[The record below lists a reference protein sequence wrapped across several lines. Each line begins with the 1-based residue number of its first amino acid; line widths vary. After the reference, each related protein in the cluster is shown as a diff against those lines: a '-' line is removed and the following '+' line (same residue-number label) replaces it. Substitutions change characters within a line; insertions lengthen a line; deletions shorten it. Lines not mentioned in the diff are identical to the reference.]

1 MKRRDVGRRRG
12 AKGLVRVESSLEDVV
27 DAEPLERAGAV
38 ARRDDASR
46 RPDHDAVHGDVP
58 SALGAAPRAEVPDA
72 RGDALRGRVLEDR
85 LVALRRAARVR
96 WHDGRPDERGHVAA
110 RRQLPQDR
118 LEDLIARAALGQ
130 PREEAQELAD
140 LRVLEDDGAGEPAL
154 GHAPPDVRVVFLA
167 LEREPVGLELFEAL
181 A

>member
-1 MKRRDVGRRRG
+1 M
-12 AKGLVRVESSLEDVV
+12 
-27 DAEPLERAGAV
+27 

-46 RPDHDAVHGDVP
+46 RPDHDAVHREVP
-58 SALGAAPRAEVPDA
+58 GALCAAPRAEVADA
-72 RGDALRGRVLEDR
+72 HGDALRGRVLEDR

-118 LEDLIARAALGQ
+118 LEDLIARATLGQ
-130 PREEAQELAD
+130 PREAQELAD